1 MSSHSKYDEF
11 EDELEENH
19 DNGTEILVVSNLDAR
34 IELEFSMYETYKV
47 TDLEKNDIIVA
58 ESLSVPVNQDTTAKF
73 SILLWWK
80 LKGAPTF
87 PIMSRVARSVL
98 CILASSS
105 KSESNFSDAGITL
118 TKKRS
123 ALKPTTMNDLLFVR
137 SNQDLV

>member
-1 MSSHSKYDEF
+1 MSSHSKY
-11 EDELEENH
+11 DELEENH
-19 DNGTEILVVSNLDAR
+19 DNGTEILVVSNLGAR

-47 TDLEKNDIIVA
+47 TDLEKNDIIAA
-58 ESLSVPVNQDTTAKF
+58 ESLAVPVNQDTTAKF

-87 PIMSRVARSVL
+87 PIMSHVARLVL
-98 CILASSS
+98 CIHASSS
-105 KSESNFSDAGITL
+105 KSESNFSDVGITL

-123 ALKPTTMNDLLFVR
+123 TLKPTTMNDLLFVR